1 MSQYHAPLAEM
12 QFVLNELA
20 GLEQVS
26 QLPGFEEATPDV
38 ATAILEE
45 ASKFAT
51 NVLDPLNF
59 SGDQEGAQLRSDGTV
74 QDARRVQGRLPSVL
88 RKRLDGAQQEHGVRR
103 AGPAAAARDGGR
115 GNVALVEPRLR
126 PVPDADA
133 RRDRGDRVARVGRA
147 EADIPAEHGG
157 RHVDRHDEPDRAA
170 GGLRPRR
177 GAHARG
183 AAGRRHVQALRH
195 QDLHHLRRAR
205 LHRQHH
211 PSRARAHAGCA
222 AGGQGDF
229 AVRRAEV
236 SGQRRRVAG
245 RAQRRRLRVARAQAR
260 HPLEPDGGHVLRRQG
275 RRDRLRGGRGESRP
289 RIHVHHDEP
298 RPVLRRHGRRRHF
311 GARLSAGSRL
321 CARIAC
327 RARPRASRRRPRPA

>member
-12 QFVLNELA
+12 EFVLNELA

-74 QDARRVQGRLPSVL
+74 QTPAGFKDAYRQFCENGWMGLNKTAEYGGQGLPQL
-88 RKRLDGAQQEHGVRR
+88 
-103 AGPAAAARDGGR
+103 ARDGGR
-115 GNVALVEPRLR
+115 GNVAFVEPRLR
-126 PVPDADA
+126 PVSDADA
-133 RRDRGDRVARVGRA
+133 RRDRGDRVARVRRA

-170 GGLRPRR
+170 GGLRSRG

-236 SGQRRRVAG
+236 SGQWRRVAG

-260 HPLEPDGGHVLRRQG
+260 HPLEPDGGHVVRRQG

-311 GARLSAGSRL
+311 GARLSAGSRVREGSR
-321 CARIAC
+321 AGQGPGPRAGG
-327 RARPRASRRRPRPA
+327 ARPA